1 MPPTSPIP
9 PTSTNNFDTPE
20 YDALQQQK
28 TQLAGAQLSE
38 RVARDCLEEILLQF
52 NLALHEHKAHTRT
65 LVDAVD
71 SCLATCM
78 DVIEMQYPARED
90 NPVSVISLDHCSW
103 EQEKP
108 PDPCSF
114 DSWLRSALP
123 ESVPAASGTTPR
135 GDNWVMQQFLNKQPS
150 IHRTASARST
160 ASTATAAAATAAAA
174 VVDTEASTSTD
185 RPQRSPAVGYAPG
198 TASGDGASG
207 GGTRVRGG
215 LSTRSL
221 HLSSSRRNVTKLETR
236 KVLTPEQEHLE
247 EQLRQELQQRK
258 TQEEMSRRLE
268 QRDAEERSKLAS
280 LRKEL
285 KGKDYTYDH
294 KGEVVIL
301 NEFDPE
307 RTPLE
312 ALSGPGYKVAGP
324 EEAIRAASPK
334 RRTAQR
340 NLSSRSAASAAT
352 GGGTGDGAIG
362 GSNGAATRT
371 LSPTEMRKERDR
383 RLANDFKKI
392 APRTQPSALET
403 LMPAGGV
410 TLRGAGGATKSG
422 PLRPAVGGIT
432 REAYA
437 KQVAKKAMQA
447 QAEAHGSVSPVNLG
461 VSGTLP
467 RDGQSISGNRGGAG
481 GSGSPPV
488 PTAKHAA
495 SAAGR
500 PAVLDPLAAYGD
512 NRNDVLSGARLRQQ
526 PDNRIT
532 RDSLPLGT
540 SVSIGTGRGAAAVP
554 ATPDVNLSLTTASD
568 WGVPGHGKSYEAPMA
583 LPHTKPTEKQLA
595 ETVGR
600 TERLPR
606 DRAPLPT
613 LAPPISPLK
622 AGVPKP
628 TDRLQFHSILAE

>member
-9 PTSTNNFDTPE
+9 PASANNFDTPE

-28 TQLAGAQLSE
+28 TQLPGAQLGE
-38 RVARDCLEEILLQF
+38 RVARDCLEEILIQF
-52 NLALHEHKAHTRT
+52 NLALHEHRAHTRT

-123 ESVPAASGTTPR
+123 ENAPTASGTTPR
-135 GDNWVMQQFLNKQPS
+135 GDSWVMQQFLNKQPS
-150 IHRTASARST
+150 MHRTASARSS
-160 ASTATAAAATAAAA
+160 ASTATAAAAAAAA
-174 VVDTEASTSTD
+174 VDAETSISTD

-207 GGTRVRGG
+207 GGTRLRAG

-221 HLSSSRRNVTKLETR
+221 HQSGSRRNVTKLETR

-324 EEAIRAASPK
+324 EEAVRAASPK

-340 NLSSRSAASAAT
+340 NLSSRSAASATT

-362 GSNGAATRT
+362 SANGAAART

-392 APRTQPSALET
+392 TPRTQPSALET

-422 PLRPAVGGIT
+422 PMRPAPAGIT

-447 QAEAHGSVSPVNLG
+447 QAEAHGSVSPLNLG

-467 RDGQSISGNRGGAG
+467 RDGQSLSGNRGGAAG
-481 GSGSPPV
+481 PV
-488 PTAKHAA
+488 PTAKRTA
-495 SAAGR
+495 SAA
-500 PAVLDPLAAYGD
+500 
-512 NRNDVLSGARLRQQ
+512 
-526 PDNRIT
+526 
-532 RDSLPLGT
+532 
-540 SVSIGTGRGAAAVP
+540 
-554 ATPDVNLSLTTASD
+554 
-568 WGVPGHGKSYEAPMA
+568 
-583 LPHTKPTEKQLA
+583 
-595 ETVGR
+595 
-600 TERLPR
+600 
-606 DRAPLPT
+606 
-613 LAPPISPLK
+613 
-622 AGVPKP
+622 
-628 TDRLQFHSILAE
+628 

>member
-1 MPPTSPIP
+1 MAPTSPIP
-9 PTSTNNFDTPE
+9 PTSMNNFDTPE

-28 TQLAGAQLSE
+28 TQLGGAQLSE
-38 RVARDCLEEILLQF
+38 RVARDCLENVLLQF

-65 LVDAVD
+65 LVDAVE

-123 ESVPAASGTTPR
+123 ESAPATGITPR

-150 IHRTASARST
+150 IHRTTSARSI
-160 ASTATAAAATAAAA
+160 ASTATAAAANAAAA

-185 RPQRSPAVGYAPG
+185 RPQRAPAVGYAPG
-198 TASGDGASG
+198 TTGGDGASG
-207 GGTRVRGG
+207 GGTRLRAG

-221 HLSSSRRNVTKLETR
+221 HQSGSRRNVTKLETR

-352 GGGTGDGAIG
+352 AGGTGDGSA
-362 GSNGAATRT
+362 NGAATRT

-392 APRTQPSALET
+392 TPRTQPSALET

-422 PLRPAVGGIT
+422 PLRPAMAGIT

-447 QAEAHGSVSPVNLG
+447 QAEAHGSVSPINLG

-467 RDGQSISGNRGGAG
+467 RDGQPISGNRSGAG
-481 GSGSPPV
+481 GSVNPSL

-495 SAAGR
+495 SSAGR

-512 NRNDVLSGARLRQQ
+512 TRNDFLAGARLRQQ
-526 PDNRIT
+526 QQDNRTT

-540 SVSIGTGRGAAAVP
+540 SVSMVTGGGAAAVP
-554 ATPDVNLSLTTASD
+554 ATPDVNLSLTSASD

-613 LAPPISPLK
+613 LAPPLSPLK
-622 AGVPKP
+622 AGAPKP